1 MKKFVF
7 GFISLLMIG
16 ATIGVFYFKNEYQK
30 AYNAQLAH
38 IDPINEEDI
47 EFKGAKPVKGIVN
60 VLLLG
65 SDARPG
71 DTGNS
76 DTLMIGQYNNDQKKL
91 KLVSVM
97 RDTYV
102 DIPGHGMSKINAAYS
117 LGGPDLVRQ
126 TLKKNFGINLH
137 YYAIVDFK
145 SFSSVFD
152 ILAPDGIEVD
162 IPYEMSYGIGMTLP
176 AGKQILHGN
185 DALGYARFRHD
196 INSDFGRVQRQQEI
210 ISKVKDEALST
221 HTITNLPTILGTL
234 DAYVATNLDMK
245 TMLGIGTNLITQD
258 FGEIETLRIPLEE
271 SYEDEYNEYGQQ
283 ILAVDLAENR
293 RALIQFLSNKP
304 SIK

>member
-245 TMLGIGTNLITQD
+245 TMLGIGTSLITQD

>member
-7 GFISLLMIG
+7 GFISLLIIG

-210 ISKVKDEALST
+210 IAKVKDEALST

-245 TMLGIGTNLITQD
+245 TMLGIGTSLITQD

>member
-47 EFKGAKPVKGIVN
+47 EFKGAKPVKSIVN

-245 TMLGIGTNLITQD
+245 TMLGIGTSLITQD

>member
-7 GFISLLMIG
+7 GFISLLIIG

-245 TMLGIGTNLITQD
+245 TMLGIGTSLITQD